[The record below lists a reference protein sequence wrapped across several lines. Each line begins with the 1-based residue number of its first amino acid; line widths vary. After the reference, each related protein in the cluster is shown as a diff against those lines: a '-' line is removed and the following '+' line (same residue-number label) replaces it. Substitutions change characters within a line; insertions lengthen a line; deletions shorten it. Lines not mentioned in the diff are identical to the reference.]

1 MLGLL
6 LFNIDLMDL
15 FLECVDDN
23 NSSYADDTTSYSC
36 AQDVSSVISE
46 LQRVTKKIRNNHIK
60 LILKTV
66 I

>member
-1 MLGLL
+1 
-6 LFNIDLMDL
+6 MDL